1 MLPMKIP
8 IRTILAVMTYNIH
21 VLFLRHMMSNKT
33 YDVCMFSK
41 FINFVPIDLKIG
53 THINWIYIMYLAK
66 II

>member
-1 MLPMKIP
+1 MLPIKIP
-8 IRTILAVMTYNIH
+8 IRTILAVMTYSI
-21 VLFLRHMMSNKT
+21 LFLRHMMSNKT

-41 FINFVPIDLKIG
+41 FINFVPIDLKID